1 MRLTSDVRPADTAPR
16 CGCDWP
22 GQELARGAR
31 RGRERD
37 LEPLFA
43 AFRTCVRWA
52 DRTVSRGRSAGR
64 SGEQEAGVA
73 WRRPRRRGAWRGGG
87 AERSAGGGAE
97 RTHIPGAAF
106 VGWSRRVRFT
116 PRRRGPAVEVSN
128 REISGLNVISQYA
141 RNLVITKDMILA
153 KDPNRI
159 DAQSLRDHGGIMRTR
174 RFDTPAGY
182 LTIFRGRAG
191 EREDGWR
198 AASAAKAASGKG

>member
-1 MRLTSDVRPADTAPR
+1 MSVLRTQHLDAGVTGQVRN
-16 CGCDWP
+16 
-22 GQELARGAR
+22 LRGA
-31 RGRERD
+31 
-37 LEPLFA
+37 
-43 AFRTCVRWA
+43 
-52 DRTVSRGRSAGR
+52 
-64 SGEQEAGVA
+64 
-73 WRRPRRRGAWRGGG
+73 RGGG
-87 AERSAGGGAE
+87 ASGTWSCFLLLFGLVSAGRTGLLAGVGQPEGLVSRRPGWRGVARGGAERGAGGGAE

-174 RFDTPAGY
+174 RFDTPVGY

-191 EREDGWR
+191 EREDGVACR
-198 AASAAKAASGKG
+198 FGREGGIGERLTQNASRNGDE